1 MDGAVSNESDGPLP
15 RQNAAAIGSHPIIL
29 YDGVCGLCNRFTQFV
44 LRNDAQAVFRFASLQ
59 SAFATHSLER
69 NSANRRELET
79 VYVVLKPGQTDEL
92 LLSRSDAV
100 IFVLKHLGG
109 IRRVA
114 GYILAWIPWPLR
126 DWGYRWLARNRYR
139 LFGRLDACPVPS
151 LEERGRFLDV

>member
-1 MDGAVSNESDGPLP
+1 MDGAVSSESDGPLP

-59 SAFATHSLER
+59 SAFATHLLER

-79 VYVVLKPGQTDEL
+79 VYVVLKLGWADERL
-92 LLSRSDAV
+92 LARSDAV

-109 IRRVA
+109 IRHV
-114 GYILAWIPWPLR
+114 
-126 DWGYRWLARNRYR
+126 
-139 LFGRLDACPVPS
+139 
-151 LEERGRFLDV
+151 